1 MNEQY
6 EITEAELEIMQ
17 VLWKNKRGNLTT
29 IMEELSKKS
38 KNEERNK
45 NTIKTLIHRLIQ
57 KGAIESQKV
66 NNKEVEYIPK
76 INEKKFIAKESNSF
90 LNKFFNGNTEKLLL
104 NFVEEKKISKE
115 ELKKLI
121 DILEQD
127 EM

>member
-104 NFVEEKKISKE
+104 NFVENKKVIKN
-115 ELKKLI
+115 ELQKLI

-127 EM
+127 EE

>member
-1 MNEQY
+1 MKEQY
-6 EITEAELEIMQ
+6 EITETELEIMQ
-17 VLWKNKRGNLTT
+17 VLWKNKRCNLTA
-29 IMEELSKKS
+29 IMEELS

-76 INEKKFIAKESNSF
+76 INEKKFITKESNSF

-104 NFVEEKKISKE
+104 NFVENKKVTKKE
-115 ELKKLI
+115 LQKLI

-127 EM
+127 EE

>member
-45 NTIKTLIHRLIQ
+45 NTIKALIHRLIQ

-104 NFVEEKKISKE
+104 NFVENKKVTKN
-115 ELKKLI
+115 ELQKLI

-127 EM
+127 EE

>member
-17 VLWKNKRGNLTT
+17 ALWKNKRGNLTT
-29 IMEELSKKS
+29 IMEELSKKN
-38 KNEERNK
+38 KTEEKNK

-76 INEKKFIAKESNSF
+76 INEKKFITKESNSF

-104 NFVEEKKISKE
+104 NFVENKKVTKKE
-115 ELKKLI
+115 LQKLI

-127 EM
+127 EE

>member
-17 VLWKNKRGNLTT
+17 ALWKNKRGNLTT

-38 KNEERNK
+38 KTEEKNK

-76 INEKKFIAKESNSF
+76 INEKKFITKESNSF

-104 NFVEEKKISKE
+104 NFVENKKVTKN
-115 ELKKLI
+115 ELQKLI

-127 EM
+127 EE

>member
-104 NFVEEKKISKE
+104 NFVENKKVTKN
-115 ELKKLI
+115 ELQKPI

-127 EM
+127 EE

>member
-29 IMEELSKKS
+29 IIEELSKKS

-104 NFVEEKKISKE
+104 NFVENKKVTKS
-115 ELKKLI
+115 ELQKLI

-127 EM
+127 EE

>member
-29 IMEELSKKS
+29 IMEELSKLS
-38 KNEERNK
+38 NNEEKNK

-104 NFVEEKKISKE
+104 NFVENKKVTKN
-115 ELKKLI
+115 ELQKLI

-127 EM
+127 EE

>member
-104 NFVEEKKISKE
+104 NFVENKKVTKN
-115 ELKKLI
+115 EL
-121 DILEQD
+121 
-127 EM
+127 

>member
-17 VLWKNKRGNLTT
+17 ALWKNKRGNLTT

-38 KNEERNK
+38 KTEEKNK

-76 INEKKFIAKESNSF
+76 INEKKFITKESNSF

-104 NFVEEKKISKE
+104 NFVENKKVTKKE
-115 ELKKLI
+115 LQKLI

-127 EM
+127 EE

>member
-76 INEKKFIAKESNSF
+76 INEKKFITKESNSF

-104 NFVEEKKISKE
+104 NFVENKKVTKKE
-115 ELKKLI
+115 LQKLI

-127 EM
+127 EE

>member
-17 VLWKNKRGNLTT
+17 GLWKNKRGNLTT

-104 NFVEEKKISKE
+104 NFVENKKVTKKE
-115 ELKKLI
+115 LQKLI

-127 EM
+127 EE

>member
-45 NTIKTLIHRLIQ
+45 NNGRIK
-57 KGAIESQKV
+57 
-66 NNKEVEYIPK
+66 
-76 INEKKFIAKESNSF
+76 
-90 LNKFFNGNTEKLLL
+90 
-104 NFVEEKKISKE
+104 
-115 ELKKLI
+115 
-121 DILEQD
+121 
-127 EM
+127 

>member
-6 EITEAELEIMQ
+6 EITETELEIMQ
-17 VLWKNKRGNLTT
+17 ALWKNKRGNLTT
-29 IMEELSKKS
+29 IMEELSKKN
-38 KNEERNK
+38 KTEEKNK

-104 NFVEEKKISKE
+104 NFVENKKVTKKE
-115 ELKKLI
+115 LQKLI

-127 EM
+127 EE

>member
-76 INEKKFIAKESNSF
+76 INEKKFIAKESNRF

-104 NFVEEKKISKE
+104 NFVENKKVTKS
-115 ELKKLI
+115 ELQKLI

-127 EM
+127 EE